1 MYSIVILYTKI
12 HFTQDLLEE
21 TSYFCYIATRFVIKI
36 NIKQENECRERSS
49 NLWRVVPAKINNFFE
64 HKFFLC
70 SIILFLL
77 T

>member
-1 MYSIVILYTKI
+1 MYSILILSTKI

-49 NLWRVVPAKINNFFE
+49 NLWRVVLVVFVDTR
-64 HKFFLC
+64 
-70 SIILFLL
+70 LL
-77 T
+77 HSVQH